1 MKGVNRNRGKVHTIY
16 AANLEL
22 IKISAPLLSRLKKTD
37 WPHLMHFL
45 TAAEKTAAGDFQ
57 LTIFLLLRP
66 RPQTRPKLFHL
77 PVRLKKSLRGLP
89 NMTSEYARDKRTPS
103 FTSLP
108 APSRYTL
115 TQLFSVSTLYLRRSQ
130 TRWHESSRDDVGKC
144 VLSDEMTQLWP
155 NQRET
160 FSN

>member
-1 MKGVNRNRGKVHTIY
+1 
-16 AANLEL
+16 
-22 IKISAPLLSRLKKTD
+22 
-37 WPHLMHFL
+37 
-45 TAAEKTAAGDFQ
+45 
-57 LTIFLLLRP
+57 
-66 RPQTRPKLFHL
+66 
-77 PVRLKKSLRGLP
+77 
-89 NMTSEYARDKRTPS
+89 MTSEYARDKRTPS
-103 FTSLP
+103 FTSP
-108 APSRYTL
+108 PVPSRYTL